1 MLTPKCTPTSHQ
13 QVTITITITI
23 DAKTAFPP
31 AKLKAPAPLRIIA
44 ATLEGSNDTLRTWS
58 GEIATYHRVT
68 RVEAGLLRTVPVSP
82 IRPRGE

>member
-23 DAKTAFPP
+23 DAKTAFPPAKTAFPP

-58 GEIATYHRVT
+58 GEIATYHDVT
-68 RVEAGLLRTVPVSP
+68 FVLSHPH
-82 IRPRGE
+82 